1 MISKIVGVPMKSVA
15 TLEEANQIIAR
26 FAPELASELAPE
38 LDANRVPG

>member
-1 MISKIVGVPMKSVA
+1 MISTKMVVPMKSVA

-26 FAPELASELAPE
+26 FPRIGLELAPE